1 MNITQTAL
9 SGTRA
14 AQLGLDVTSQ
24 NIANVMTEG
33 YTRQGIRP
41 VTVQP
46 TRAGATAVGSG
57 VAVPALIRF
66 SDSYKSLQLWTATS
80 DKSQREVA
88 QSYLTQME
96 QVLGDDESGIS
107 GGLDGFFSALNAA
120 SVEPA
125 SSPLRQQVITAADAL
140 AQRFNSLQ
148 TVLSNQRSAIQQQ
161 RTTTVTQVNSA
172 AADIARLND
181 KIASAT
187 GLGVNA
193 SGLIDERD
201 KKIDELAGLVAVQV
215 VNQPDGSRSVSLRSG
230 QPLVVGSTASTM
242 RAQVNPDGTQTL
254 KLDFATQTFSLAGAP
269 LGGQLGGLD
278 ALQNQVLAPLS
289 GAITDMAD
297 QLSSQVNT
305 LLTAG
310 YGTDGLPGQ
319 PLFVFD
325 PASATNLL
333 KLNPAVRPQNL
344 GFSSDPAQPGASDN
358 LLAVIRLQQQ
368 PITVGS
374 LGSVLL
380 GDVYS
385 QLVGKLATDS
395 RQNQAA
401 LTTAQTVRNQAEAS
415 WKSTSGVNQDEEAVN
430 LLQYQQMYQANMK
443 VISVAN
449 QLFDSTLSMF

>member
-9 SGTRA
+9 TGTRA
-14 AQLGLDVTSQ
+14 AQIGLDVTSQ

-46 TRAGATAVGSG
+46 TRAGATSVGSG

-66 SDSYKSLQLWTATS
+66 SDSYKSLQLWTAAS
-80 DKSQREVA
+80 DRSQREVA
-88 QSYLTQME
+88 QTYLTQME

-161 RTTTVTQVNSA
+161 RSTAVTQVNSA

-181 KIASAT
+181 KISAAT

-193 SGLIDERD
+193 SGLVDERD
-201 KKIDELAGLVAVQV
+201 RKIDELAGLVAVQV

-230 QPLVVGSTASTM
+230 QPLVVGATASTM
-242 RAQVNPDGTQTL
+242 RAQVTPSGTQVL
-254 KLDFATQTFSLAGAP
+254 QLDFATQTFSLAGAP

-278 ALQNQVLAPLS
+278 ELQDKVVAPL
-289 GAITDMAD
+289 ATAVTQMAD
-297 QLSSQVNT
+297 QLSTRVNT
-305 LLTAG
+305 LLAGG

-333 KLNPAVRPQNL
+333 KLNPAARPQNL
-344 GFSSDPAQPGASDN
+344 GFSSDPAQPGGSDN
-358 LLAVIRLQQQ
+358 LLAVIQLQQQ
-368 PITVGS
+368 PVTVGT

-385 QLVGKLATDS
+385 QLIGKLATDS